1 MKDNNKAT
9 VSENLVHFEK
19 VEETVIRTYNPKK
32 EEIKKKVRR
41 KFALRKLR
49 QIVSLV
55 SAFAVLVSAFFLG
68 KRGFETYLAH
78 NQEKK
83 SEELIIPN
91 EVTKELSNMT
101 E

>member
-1 MKDNNKAT
+1 MKDNNKTT

-19 VEETVIRTYNPKK
+19 VEETVIRAYNPKK

-55 SAFAVLVSAFFLG
+55 SAF
-68 KRGFETYLAH
+68 
-78 NQEKK
+78 
-83 SEELIIPN
+83 SE
-91 EVTKELSNMT
+91 
-101 E
+101 